1 MITEFVEVT
10 FVTTEFTDI
19 SPRYST
25 PISPILIHVIT
36 GSAEVL
42 HEDFPDRLQPMRDI
56 QHVIDLT
63 PGASLPDLPHHRID
77 PTMHI
82 ELKARVDELSL
93 NVKQQCIVPISIH
106 FFKDKFW
113 SYIVT
118 KDVSQTKNVIIYV
131 RPMSKHS
138 MNSVMRESSII
149 HITNFPSLPVKQ

>member
-1 MITEFVEVT
+1 
-10 FVTTEFTDI
+10 
-19 SPRYST
+19 
-25 PISPILIHVIT
+25 
-36 GSAEVL
+36 
-42 HEDFPDRLQPMRDI
+42 
-56 QHVIDLT
+56 
-63 PGASLPDLPHHRID
+63 
-77 PTMHI
+77 MHI

-131 RPMSKHS
+131 RPISKHS

-149 HITNFPSLPVKQ
+149 DITNFPSMPVKKKVLSLRLSLLGDYFISLVLRQDSCHVHLD